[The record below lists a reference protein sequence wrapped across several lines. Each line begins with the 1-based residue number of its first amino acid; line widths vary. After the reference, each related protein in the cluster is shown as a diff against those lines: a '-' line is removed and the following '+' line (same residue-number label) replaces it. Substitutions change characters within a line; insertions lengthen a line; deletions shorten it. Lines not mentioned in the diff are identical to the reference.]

1 MRSRA
6 KVPAREASSTS
17 SNCPSRSSHRS
28 KSARN
33 ASIRSAKR
41 VDGERR
47 CWVSSPASSCC
58 LDSRRSNSNSHFAVL
73 SVAISSS
80 SPKTAAAAAEGA
92 SPITE
97 PAPYFSR
104 HTCNS
109 AERVVVFPAPAGP
122 TITSKP
128 RPEVGCVKKCE
139 QSLVF
144 FCVVTLPEGER
155 RLGVYPRPVPG
166 CGIRVQSGVAF
177 GCRTP
182 RHIPLLQ
189 TVLVRGCETIGG
201 NTSRSLRKRRNFP
214 QRHYPNTRRYD
225 PWIDEYYYRDN
236 IREIPPTYI
245 DFRGP
250 NEK

>member
-1 MRSRA
+1 LDRS
-6 KVPAREASSTS
+6 
-17 SNCPSRSSHRS
+17 
-28 KSARN
+28 
-33 ASIRSAKR
+33 
-41 VDGERR
+41 
-47 CWVSSPASSCC
+47 SSPARQPSATPGC
-58 LDSRRSNSNSHFAVL
+58 LMQQIESMRREHKWSASRIAFELEQAGTPVSRR
-73 SVAISSS
+73 
-80 SPKTAAAAAEGA
+80 
-92 SPITE
+92 PITRLRAQLGLTRRKCIDPTGATTPE
-97 PAPYFSR
+97 PQSINAKRPGHMVHLDVKKVGR
-104 HTCNS
+104 IPDGGGW
-109 AERVVVFPAPAGP
+109 RVHGEGSEKAKAVAR
-122 TITSKP
+122 TM
-128 RPEVGCVKKCE
+128 GCVKKCE

-144 FCVVTLPEGER
+144 FCVVPLPEGQR

-166 CGIRVQSGVAF
+166 CGNRVQSGVAF

-225 PWIDEYYYRDN
+225 PWIDEYYYRGN

>member
-1 MRSRA
+1 A
-6 KVPAREASSTS
+6 ASSGSWFPGRRTTGTS
-17 SNCPSRSSHRS
+17 YPLSASSVRETTARCSWLDSKTSPATTTNCASNSFVSAPIRRTASNRAWWNRGRASSSKKCAVIPSCQSAVAIKRIRSPVPPRTSYGRGATRTATIPSRPAYPHP
-28 KSARN
+28 
-33 ASIRSAKR
+33 
-41 VDGERR
+41 R
-47 CWVSSPASSCC
+47 CCC
-58 LDSRRSNSNSHFAVL
+58 TVL
-73 SVAISSS
+73 
-80 SPKTAAAAAEGA
+80 
-92 SPITE
+92 
-97 PAPYFSR
+97 
-104 HTCNS
+104 
-109 AERVVVFPAPAGP
+109 
-122 TITSKP
+122 
-128 RPEVGCVKKCE
+128 GCVKKCE

-144 FCVVTLPEGER
+144 FCVVTLPEGQR

-166 CGIRVQSGVAF
+166 CGTRVQRGVAF

-182 RHIPLLQ
+182 RYIPLLQ

-214 QRHYPNTRRYD
+214 QRHYPNTHRYD